1 MMDILTH
8 QEYER
13 ALAYEKSCA
22 GFKRSLLRW
31 LRWIFMRQEFC
42 PRCNNIS
49 SWSARGYKKKTM
61 SEYHCMECGLDTAWL
76 CTAGMK
82 AAIDEKERHD
92 GLLRCSS
99 GQ

>member
-1 MMDILTH
+1 
-8 QEYER
+8 
-13 ALAYEKSCA
+13 
-22 GFKRSLLRW
+22 
-31 LRWIFMRQEFC
+31 
-42 PRCNNIS
+42 
-49 SWSARGYKKKTM
+49 M